1 MDEINKSLC
10 VFFIFYLSTN
20 LSFLVEFLI
29 WLLFVNRQ
37 KLQKFEIVCQ
47 KIEIHRF

>member
-37 KLQKFEIVCQ
+37 KFEIVCQ
-47 KIEIHRF
+47 KIEIQRF

>member
-10 VFFIFYLSTN
+10 VFFIFYLSIK

-47 KIEIHRF
+47 KIEIQRF